1 MRYVIA
7 LALVVG
13 LGFVLLDG
21 PLWLGIAIGCAVI
34 LLVNKLGDLAM
45 YRSSFC
51 SSRVGEMAWVI
62 IAIALAGLAMTL
74 YGTAKRTLMPKQD
87 PPSYYGNP

>member
-1 MRYVIA
+1 MRYVVA

-21 PLWLGIAIGCAVI
+21 LLWLGILIGFAVI
-34 LLVNKLGDLAM
+34 LLVNKLGDIAM
-45 YRSSFC
+45 YRSSF
-51 SSRVGEMAWVI
+51 SRSRVGEMTWVVVT
-62 IAIALAGLAMTL
+62 IALAGLAMML

>member
-1 MRYVIA
+1 MRYVVA
-7 LALVVG
+7 LALGVG

-21 PLWLGIAIGCAVI
+21 LLWLGILIGFAVI
-34 LLVNKLGDLAM
+34 LLVNKLGDIAM
-45 YRSSFC
+45 YRSSF
-51 SSRVGEMAWVI
+51 SRSRVGEMTWVVVT
-62 IAIALAGLAMTL
+62 IALAGLAMML